1 MFVLNVPPLIVQ
13 AEVNATAALAIA
25 TQALRA
31 MVVNNLCLARVH
43 RIATAR
49 VNVSMVNVCVYPGTP
64 ARVVKWKQV
73 VCTIATNVVN
83 ADGGNVFVTLGLVA
97 VLVKHKSMPKQP
109 VPMAAV
115 AMAFV
120 KQGPVFV
127 KHSTVVKIAAPS

>member
-1 MFVLNVPPLIVQ
+1 MFVLSVPPSIVQ

-43 RIATAR
+43 PIATAR
-49 VNVSMVNVCVYPGTP
+49 VNVSMVNVSVYPGTP

-83 ADGGNVFVTLGLVA
+83 ADGGNAFVTLGLVV
-97 VLVKHKSMPKQP
+97 VLVRHKSIDRK
-109 VPMAAV
+109 
-115 AMAFV
+115 
-120 KQGPVFV
+120 
-127 KHSTVVKIAAPS
+127 SVV